1 MAYFLICRL
10 GWHRTGPPLPSSV
23 GPRRLQPPFERF
35 MEPAGSQTAL
45 TCCLW
50 QPEGRRLAPLADN
63 MLFVPLPSLT
73 RFRCHHT
80 RFSHSVCL
88 ALSLSVT
95 LSLSYSLSLSLS
107 FSLSVLSYAL
117 VGRMGG
123 VWKTVEHFITDQ
135 QVNPVQIDS
144 GAGSHMSCG
153 GLAIR
158 AKPKLALTHLSA
170 II

>member
-88 ALSLSVT
+88 ALSLSAT

-107 FSLSVLSYAL
+107 HSLSLSFPMPLWAECAVCGKQL
-117 VGRMGG
+117 S
-123 VWKTVEHFITDQ
+123 TLS
-135 QVNPVQIDS
+135 QIS
-144 GAGSHMSCG
+144 R
-153 GLAIR
+153 LILY
-158 AKPKLALTHLSA
+158 K
-170 II
+170 